1 MASAYEELKAKLEDW
16 AETLQITGMVAK
28 DELAKMMSD
37 AQSNLAAAQENYR
50 IMAEEQEGKLN
61 SSLLEMQM
69 NMEASKKAYENEKLE
84 KKIEKLKKY
93 VENCRTMATWLIE
106 EANTA
111 ELEAEKLA
119 SELEEKAEDTEE
131 AEKAEEAK

>member
-1 MASAYEELKAKLEDW
+1 MGTTYDEIRAKLEDW
-16 AETLQITGMVAK
+16 SETLQIAGMVAK
-28 DELAKMMSD
+28 DEWEKMMAD

-50 IMAEEQEGKLN
+50 LMAQEQESKLN

-69 NMEASKKAYENEKLE
+69 NLEASKKAYAEEKAD

-93 VENCRTMATWLIE
+93 VDNCRTMAAWLIE

-111 ELEAEKLA
+111 ELEAKKLTA
-119 SELEEKAEDTEE
+119 ERAGEENE
-131 AEKAEEAK
+131 AEKAEEEE